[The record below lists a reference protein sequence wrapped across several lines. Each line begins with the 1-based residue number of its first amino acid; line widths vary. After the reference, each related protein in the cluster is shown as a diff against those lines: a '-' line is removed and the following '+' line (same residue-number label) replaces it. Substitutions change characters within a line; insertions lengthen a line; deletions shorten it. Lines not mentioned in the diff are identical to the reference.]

1 MSNDSRR
8 SRPGKLPKSSRKLR
22 RNSGRLHSS
31 HILSSQLPQRTETS
45 TTIGNDFLDV
55 IINDFASNT
64 DDNRIPVAPSIL
76 STTNYDSSSEGNR
89 RRKSV
94 GEQRLDQLMKHM
106 KNLYQGSLEFDQST
120 NLSDSLNNVDKRKQ
134 YSDKL
139 WSE

>member
-8 SRPGKLPKSSRKLR
+8 TRPAKLPKSSRKPR

-106 KNLYQGSLEFDQST
+106 KNLYQGSLEFDQTS
-120 NLSDSLNNVDKRKQ
+120 NLHDSLNNVDKRKQ

-139 WSE
+139 W

>member
-8 SRPGKLPKSSRKLR
+8 SRPPKLPKSSRKTRL
-22 RNSGRLHSS
+22 NSGRLHSS
-31 HILSSQLPQRTETS
+31 HALSSQLPQRTEPS

-55 IINDFASNT
+55 IINDFASNS
-64 DDNRIPVAPSIL
+64 DDHRTPVASSIL
-76 STTNYDSSSEGNR
+76 TNTNYDSSSESNR

-106 KNLYQGSLEFDQST
+106 KNLYQGSLEFDQTT
-120 NLSDSLNNVDKRKQ
+120 NLYDSLNNVDKRKQ

-139 WSE
+139 W